1 MNRQS
6 LMAQYFEVNPDN
18 PQKRLLHRAA
28 EILRSG
34 GVGAYPTD
42 SCYALGCL
50 PGDKQA
56 LERIQFL
63 RQLDDQHNLT
73 LLCGDLSEIGQLAKV
88 DNSAFRLMRSL
99 TPGPYTFLLPA
110 SRDVPRRLRHPK
122 RKTIGI
128 RIPADN
134 VARGLLAELGGPLMT
149 TSLVLPDADNPL
161 SEPEDIR
168 AQLDHALD
176 FIMAAGARSLE
187 QTTVL
192 DLVDGEPVLVRQ
204 GLGDVTALGLPA

>member
-1 MNRQS
+1 
-6 LMAQYFEVNPDN
+6 MAQYFEVNSEN
-18 PQKRLLHRAA
+18 PQKRLLHRAV

-63 RQLDDQHNLT
+63 RRLDAQHNLT
-73 LLCGDLSEIGQLAKV
+73 LLCADLSEIGQLAKV

-110 SRDVPRRLRHPK
+110 SNDVPRRLRHPK

-149 TSLVLPDADNPL
+149 TSLVLPDADHPL

-168 AQLDHALD
+168 AQLDHTLD
-176 FIMAAGARSLE
+176 FIVAAGARSLE

-204 GLGDVTALGLPA
+204 GLGDVTALGLSA

>member
-204 GLGDVTALGLPA
+204 GLGDVAALGLPA

>member
-1 MNRQS
+1 
-6 LMAQYFEVNPDN
+6 MAQYFEVNSEN
-18 PQKRLLHRAA
+18 PQKRLLRRAV
-28 EILRSG
+28 EILQG
-34 GVGAYPTD
+34 GGIGAYPTD

-56 LERIQFL
+56 LDRVRAI
-63 RQLDDQHNLT
+63 RQLDENHNLT
-73 LLCGDLSEIGQLAKV
+73 LICADLSQIGQLAKV
-88 DNSAFRLMRSL
+88 ENTAFRLIRSL

-110 SRDVPRRLRHPK
+110 TREVPRQLRHPK

-134 VARGLLAELGGPLMT
+134 VARDLLEELGGPLMT
-149 TSLVLPDADNPL
+149 TSLVLPGDEHPL

-168 AQLDHALD
+168 ERLGHALD
-176 FIMAAGARSLE
+176 FVIAAGARSLE

-192 DLVDGEPVLVRQ
+192 DLEADEPKLVRQ
-204 GLGDVTALGLPA
+204 GLGEVRSLGLAVEA

>member
-1 MNRQS
+1 
-6 LMAQYFEVNPDN
+6 MAQYFEVNSEN
-18 PQKRLLHRAA
+18 PQKRLLHRAV
-28 EILRSG
+28 EILRGG

-63 RQLDDQHNLT
+63 RRLDAQHNLT
-73 LLCGDLSEIGQLAKV
+73 LLCADLSEIGQLAKV

-149 TSLVLPDADNPL
+149 TSLVLPDDDYPL

-168 AQLDHALD
+168 ARLDHTLD
-176 FIMAAGARSLE
+176 FIVAGGARSLE

-192 DLVDGEPVLVRQ
+192 DLVDGDPVLVRQ

>member
-1 MNRQS
+1 
-6 LMAQYFEVNPDN
+6 MAQYFEVNSEN
-18 PQKRLLHRAA
+18 PQKRLLHRAV
-28 EILRSG
+28 EILRGG

-63 RQLDDQHNLT
+63 RRLDAQHNLT
-73 LLCGDLSEIGQLAKV
+73 LLCADLSEIGQLAKV

-168 AQLDHALD
+168 AQLDHTLD
-176 FIMAAGARSLE
+176 FIVAAGARSLE

-192 DLVDGEPVLVRQ
+192 DLVDGDPVLVRQ

>member
-1 MNRQS
+1 
-6 LMAQYFEVNPDN
+6 MAQYFEVNSEN
-18 PQKRLLHRAA
+18 PQKRLLRRAV
-28 EILRSG
+28 EILEAG

-56 LERIQFL
+56 LDRVRFI
-63 RQLDDQHNLT
+63 RRLDENHNLT
-73 LLCGDLSEIGQLAKV
+73 LICADLSQISHLAKV
-88 DNSAFRLMRSL
+88 ENTAFRLIRSL

-110 SRDVPRRLRHPK
+110 SREVPRQLRHPK

-128 RIPADN
+128 RIPDDN
-134 VARGLLAELGGPLMT
+134 VARGLLEELGGPLMT
-149 TSLVLPDADNPL
+149 TSLILPGDEYPL

-168 AQLDHALD
+168 ARLDHALD
-176 FIMAAGARSLE
+176 FVIAAGARKLE

-192 DLVDGEPVLVRQ
+192 DLVNSEPHLVRQ
-204 GLGDVTALGLPA
+204 GLGDVSTLGLAQEA

>member
-1 MNRQS
+1 
-6 LMAQYFEVNPDN
+6 MAQYFEVNSEN
-18 PQKRLLHRAA
+18 PQKRLLRRAV
-28 EILRSG
+28 EILEG
-34 GVGAYPTD
+34 GGIGAYPTD

-56 LERIQFL
+56 LDRIRFIRRL
-63 RQLDDQHNLT
+63 SEDHNLT
-73 LLCGDLSEIGQLAKV
+73 LICADLSQISHLAKV
-88 DNSAFRLMRSL
+88 ENTAFRLIRSL

-110 SRDVPRRLRHPK
+110 SREVPRQLRHPK

-134 VARGLLAELGGPLMT
+134 VAHGLLAELGGPLMT
-149 TSLVLPDADNPL
+149 TSLVLPGDDHPL

-168 AQLDHALD
+168 TRLDQVLD
-176 FIMAAGARSLE
+176 FVIAAGARSLE

-192 DLVDGEPVLVRQ
+192 DLVGDEPKLVRQ
-204 GLGDVTALGLPA
+204 GLGDIAALALEA

>member
-1 MNRQS
+1 
-6 LMAQYFEVNPDN
+6 MAQYFEVNSDN
-18 PQKRLLHRAA
+18 PQKRLLHRAV
-28 EILRSG
+28 EILRGG

-63 RQLDDQHNLT
+63 RQLDEHHNLT
-73 LLCGDLSEIGQLAKV
+73 LLCADLSEIGQLAKV

-149 TSLVLPDADNPL
+149 TSLVLPDAENPL
-161 SEPEDIR
+161 SDPEDIR

-204 GLGDVTALGLPA
+204 GLGDVAALGLPA